1 MKEKKKRK
9 RREFHIF
16 NIYDGH
22 CDSIGELD
30 PQDILVLVDNQIV
43 SNQCSQYNELS
54 LKSTIPNPP

>member
-1 MKEKKKRK
+1 MKEKKRK

-16 NIYDGH
+16 KIYDSH
-22 CDSIGELD
+22 SIRELD